1 MKLKGLYAITDERLT
16 PYHRIEEMVAAAI
29 EGGASV
35 VQLRDK
41 GLEDH
46 LLEPIAARLLQICER
61 YGALFI
67 VNDRVELAAR
77 IGAHGVHIGKD
88 DAGYSHARRLMGD
101 RIVGVSCY
109 DSMELATHYEGLG
122 ADYVA
127 FGSVFPSPT
136 KPGAVRAELSLI
148 REASQRLSVPVCAI
162 GGITQQNVH
171 LVAEAGADMAAV
183 ISGLWAEGDLEAIR
197 KRARAIGSA
206 FVHGGAD
213 RK

>member
-1 MKLKGLYAITDERLT
+1 MRLKGLYAITDERLT
-16 PYHRIEEMVAAAI
+16 PYHRIADMVAAAI

-46 LLEPIAARLLQICER
+46 LLEPIAVRLLDVCER

-88 DAGYSHARRLMGD
+88 DAAYSHARRVMGA

-109 DSMELATHYEGLG
+109 DSMELALRYEGLG

-136 KPGAVRAELSLI
+136 KPEAVRAGLSLI
-148 REASQRLSVPVCAI
+148 EEASRRLSVPVCAI
-162 GGITQQNVH
+162 GGITQQNAH

-183 ISGLWAEGDLEAIR
+183 ISGLWSEGELEAIR
-197 KRARAIGSA
+197 QRARAISSA
-206 FVHGGAD
+206 FARG
-213 RK
+213 